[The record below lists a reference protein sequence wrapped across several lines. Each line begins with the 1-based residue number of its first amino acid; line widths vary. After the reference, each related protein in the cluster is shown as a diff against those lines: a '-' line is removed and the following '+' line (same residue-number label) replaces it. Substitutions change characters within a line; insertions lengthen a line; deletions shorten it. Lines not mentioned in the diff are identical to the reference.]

1 MALPPEIHT
10 DIAIIGAGAAGMMAA
25 AIAGQRGRSVW
36 LADHR
41 KSPGE
46 KIRISGG
53 GRCNFTNIYTSP
65 ENFLSSNPHFC
76 KSALAQY
83 TQFDF
88 IDLVDRHGIAY
99 HEKKLGQLFCD
110 HSAKD
115 IIAMLT
121 QECQDAGVDMALG
134 TNVES
139 IEKSDQNP
147 DGGNDG
153 GWRVSSDQGIV
164 HAASLII
171 ATGGLSIPKIGASSF
186 GYDIARQ
193 FGHRIIPTRAGLVP
207 LTFDDDLLDHCR
219 DLAGVSVDASVTANN
234 TGFSEGLLFTHRGL
248 SGPSI
253 LQVSSYWQDG
263 ETIAVN
269 LNQGGDLSV
278 ALKSAKQTNPK
289 QDCANAMAKILPKRL
304 AQKITDEMAITTT
317 LAETPDRQIDA
328 LGARVEN
335 WQVTPSGTEGYRTA
349 EVTLGGVDP
358 NEISSKTM
366 ESRLHSGLY
375 FIGEVVDVTGHLGG
389 YNFQWAWS
397 SGYVAGQNA

>member
-25 AIAGQRGRSVW
+25 AIAGHRGRSVW

-121 QECQDAGVDMALG
+121 QECQDACVDMALG
-134 TNVES
+134 THVES
-139 IEKSDQNP
+139 IEKSDHSL

-153 GWRVSSDQGIV
+153 GWRVTSDQGIV
-164 HAASLII
+164 RRIFDYRH
-171 ATGGLSIPKIGASSF
+171 
-186 GYDIARQ
+186 R
-193 FGHRIIPTRAGLVP
+193 RIIHPQNRA
-207 LTFDDDLLDHCR
+207 
-219 DLAGVSVDASVTANN
+219 
-234 TGFSEGLLFTHRGL
+234 
-248 SGPSI
+248 SI
-253 LQVSSYWQDG
+253 LD
-263 ETIAVN
+263 IILRVN
-269 LNQGGDLSV
+269 LATALS
-278 ALKSAKQTNPK
+278 PRGRGW
-289 QDCANAMAKILPKRL
+289 CR
-304 AQKITDEMAITTT
+304 
-317 LAETPDRQIDA
+317 
-328 LGARVEN
+328 
-335 WQVTPSGTEGYRTA
+335 
-349 EVTLGGVDP
+349 
-358 NEISSKTM
+358 
-366 ESRLHSGLY
+366 
-375 FIGEVVDVTGHLGG
+375 
-389 YNFQWAWS
+389 
-397 SGYVAGQNA
+397 

>member
-134 TNVES
+134 TNVER
-139 IEKSDQNP
+139 IEKSGKNP

-153 GWRVSSDQGIV
+153 GWRVTSDQGIV

-193 FGHRIIPTRAGLVP
+193 FGHRIISTRAGLVP
-207 LTFDDDLLDHCR
+207 LTFDYDLLDHCR

>member
-1 MALPPEIHT
+1 M
-10 DIAIIGAGAAGMMAA
+10 
-25 AIAGQRGRSVW
+25 
-36 LADHR
+36 
-41 KSPGE
+41 
-46 KIRISGG
+46 
-53 GRCNFTNIYTSP
+53 
-65 ENFLSSNPHFC
+65 
-76 KSALAQY
+76 
-83 TQFDF
+83 
-88 IDLVDRHGIAY
+88 
-99 HEKKLGQLFCD
+99 
-110 HSAKD
+110 
-115 IIAMLT
+115 
-121 QECQDAGVDMALG
+121 
-134 TNVES
+134 
-139 IEKSDQNP
+139 
-147 DGGNDG
+147 
-153 GWRVSSDQGIV
+153 
-164 HAASLII
+164 
-171 ATGGLSIPKIGASSF
+171 
-186 GYDIARQ
+186 
-193 FGHRIIPTRAGLVP
+193 P

>member
-134 TNVES
+134 TNVER
-139 IEKSDQNP
+139 IEKSGQNP

-153 GWRVSSDQGIV
+153 GWRVTSDQGIV